1 MRDRPIPWRI
11 GVAVASA
18 CLLLVACS
26 DNSSDEPD
34 SVSLEPLSKVEAPA
48 TSTPPSGSVSPSP
61 SGLHSTTFDGA
72 TGTIVALADNSTSL
86 LIFDIDRTEQAPS
99 VVALPSA
106 AADVI
111 AVGDGTLLLPMN
123 GMLARADIRSSK
135 VATTEVGANL
145 LSAASL
151 PDGRVAA
158 GDDDGVIHIFGS
170 DSNEEERVGGL
181 SSVDSLAATQY
192 GLTALDRRETSL
204 TKINL
209 DAKSLG
215 AALRAG
221 EGAAKTA
228 TDRFG
233 RILVTD
239 AAGRELLVYSSED
252 LLLRQRFPVGAQPWA
267 IAYDDKSDI
276 AWISTPGT
284 NEVVGYTLETGSP
297 VEVKRFPTVR
307 QPDSIAVDSNSGDL
321 FVGSATGGGLQ
332 RIPVRGAR

>member
-1 MRDRPIPWRI
+1 MRNRPIPWRI
-11 GVAVASA
+11 GVAVAST
-18 CLLLVACS
+18 CLLVAACS
-26 DNSSDEPD
+26 DNSSDDPD

-48 TSTPPSGSVSPSP
+48 ISTPPSGSVSPSP
-61 SGLHSTTFDGA
+61 SGLHSTTFDSA
-72 TGTIVALADNSTSL
+72 TRTIVALEDDSTSL
-86 LIFDIDRTEQAPS
+86 LIFDIDHTEQAPS

-106 AADVI
+106 AADVVT
-111 AVGDGTLLLPMN
+111 VGDGTLLLPMN
-123 GMLARADIRSSK
+123 GMLARADIRSSA
-135 VATTEVGANL
+135 VETTEVDANL

-151 PDGRVAA
+151 TDGRVAA
-158 GDDDGVIHIFGS
+158 GDDSGVIHIFGS
-170 DSNEEERVGGL
+170 DSNEAETVDGL

-204 TKINL
+204 TQINL

-221 EGAAKTA
+221 EGAAETA

-239 AAGRELLVYSSED
+239 AVGRELLVYSSED
-252 LLLRQRFPVGAQPWA
+252 LLLRQRFPVDAQPWA
-267 IAYDDKSDI
+267 VAYDDKSDI

-284 NEVVGYTLETGSP
+284 NEVVGYTLETGIP

-321 FVGSATGGGLQ
+321 FVGSATGAGLQ
-332 RIPVRGAR
+332 RIPVRGAD